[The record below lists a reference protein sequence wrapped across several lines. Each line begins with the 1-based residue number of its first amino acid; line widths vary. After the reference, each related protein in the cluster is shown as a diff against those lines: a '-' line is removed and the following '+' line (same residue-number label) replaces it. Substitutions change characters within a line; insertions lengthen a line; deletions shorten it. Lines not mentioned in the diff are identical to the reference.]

1 MTVAAEKAV
10 LGVGRIDCTG
20 AELKVMLARLA
31 DRKTVSVRKKEKSI
45 TPSFYTGDTGW
56 ANVGAIY

>member
-1 MTVAAEKAV
+1 MAAEKTVV

-31 DRKTVSVRKKEKSI
+31 DRKNVSVRKKEKSI
-45 TPSFYTGDTGW
+45 APSFYSGDTQW
-56 ANVGAIY
+56 VNVGAIY